1 MVREVVRDV
10 LEMNTEEEKQRGGG
24 GHRRFIFI
32 YRQQRPT
39 SQTQPTHAEVSVG
52 SLGIER
58 KSVKNFLE
66 EVLNGVVAV
75 GRLGAILFHPL
86 PPLPWCV
93 PIS

>member
-39 SQTQPTHAEVSVG
+39 SQTQPTHTEVRAG
-52 SLGIER
+52 SPGIER

-66 EVLNGVVAV
+66 EGKEV
-75 GRLGAILFHPL
+75 
-86 PPLPWCV
+86 
-93 PIS
+93 